1 MLPPWPT
8 LKSLLAMSFAPFT
21 AVRMI
26 SLGCAGALGLPG
38 SCLSWI
44 VSVFVILISFWS
56 TIVVVVPGPAWSI
69 SVCRFCSVVT
79 GRSIAW
85 AVGRKASRSSRHS
98 ARAAS
103 LRAGWRNFMDVHL
116 SGKWI
121 CAAARAGAKFF
132 ILLSHIGRRNANLF
146 PSLRRAQKLARQPR
160 FSPQEGEKAPRAGE
174 ADSWDARKF
183 RKKTIFGPGGESH
196 SSRRRASRRFWEE
209 KMQGRGG
216 EPCGSA
222 PRPWPPVRRRL
233 SRCTRRRRSRRR
245 RGIRSH
251 TSRGARR
258 GSRPPCRGTGC
269 RGSRS
274 SCPRRRARS
283 ACGR

>member
-1 MLPPWPT
+1 MQ
-8 LKSLLAMSFAPFT
+8 KSSHYFAAF
-21 AVRMI
+21 RI
-26 SLGCAGALGLPG
+26 S
-38 SCLSWI
+38 S
-44 VSVFVILISFWS
+44 FVIIDRERVCDLNIAGELDGK
-56 TIVVVVPGPAWSI
+56 VVFGRGIFKCGTQFFLRSYCFI
-69 SVCRFCSVVT
+69 RLCRM
-79 GRSIAW
+79 GR
-85 AVGRKASRSSRHS
+85 G
-98 ARAAS
+98 
-103 LRAGWRNFMDVHL
+103 
-116 SGKWI
+116 
-121 CAAARAGAKFF
+121 
-132 ILLSHIGRRNANLF
+132 
-146 PSLRRAQKLARQPR
+146 
-160 FSPQEGEKAPRAGE
+160 QEGEQEQQAQRQGRKPARRMAQFHGRSPLWKMDMRGSPRRCKIFHTIIAYREKKCKSVPIPPAGAETRASAPFFSAGGGKKRPAQGKRIPGTRANFG
-174 ADSWDARKF
+174 
-183 RKKTIFGPGGESH
+183 KKQFLDPGGEPH

-245 RGIRSH
+245 RGIRSR

-258 GSRPPCRGTGC
+258 GSRPPCRGTAC